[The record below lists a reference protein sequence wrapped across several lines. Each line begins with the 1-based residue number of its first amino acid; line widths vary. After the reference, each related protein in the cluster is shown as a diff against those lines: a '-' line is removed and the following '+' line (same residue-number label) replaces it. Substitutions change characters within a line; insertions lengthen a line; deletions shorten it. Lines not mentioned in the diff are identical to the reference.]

1 MNCHLYL
8 ALSPVQLAEH
18 AVPQPSLERLL
29 AIGGVKH
36 KQESFEIA
44 LCRAFGITQQR
55 DWPIA
60 PLSWLGEGNDPAGF
74 YWLCADPVHFQ
85 LQRDYFSLSYP
96 VPLALTAMEAES
108 LLAALNRHFLQDGL
122 HFFSARSSFLSH
134 SGSHSG
140 RWYLRLAEA
149 PEIRTSLAM
158 DVVGR
163 DVTTF
168 LPQGAHG
175 AQWHRTLNEIQMLLH
190 EHPVNQAR
198 EAKGELPVNSLW
210 LSGGGV
216 LPGKAVPD
224 NKQGSKIIFTDD
236 PLAKGM
242 ALAADWPCFD
252 LPENA
257 KALSGSAQEDV
268 WLVLDN
274 ADEAE
279 SRWFAPLLTGLQE
292 GKIRQLSLNF
302 ALADQML
309 NVFVQPR
316 DLWKFWRKPKSL
328 QACFEMKLS
337 W

>member
-8 ALSPVQLAEH
+8 ALSPVQLAEP

-29 AIGGVKH
+29 AIGSVKH
-36 KQESFEIA
+36 EQEVFEIA
-44 LCRAFGITQQR
+44 LCRAFGIAQQR

-85 LQRDYFSLSYP
+85 LQRDCFSLSYP

-108 LLAALNRHFLQDGL
+108 LLETLNRHFLQDGL
-122 HFFSARSSFLSH
+122 HFFSARSPSNA
-134 SGSHSG
+134 G
-140 RWYLRLAEA
+140 RWYLRLAEV
-149 PEIRTSLAM
+149 PKIKTSLAM

-168 LPQGAHG
+168 MPQGEHA
-175 AQWHRTLNEIQMLLH
+175 AQWHHTLNEIQMLLH

-198 EAKGELPVNSLW
+198 EANGELPVNSLW

-224 NKQGSKIIFTDD
+224 DQPGSKIIFTNN

-242 ALAADWPCFD
+242 ALASNLPCFD

-257 KALSGSAQEDV
+257 KALSGVEQEDV

-274 ADEAE
+274 ADDAE
-279 SRWFAPLLTGLQE
+279 SRWFAPLLAGLRE
-292 GKIRQLSLNF
+292 GKIRQLSLNLG
-302 ALADQML
+302 LADRML
-309 NVFVQPR
+309 NVLIQPR

-328 QACFEMKLS
+328 KTCFELS
-337 W
+337 SIW

>member
-8 ALSPVQLAEH
+8 ALSPVQLAEP
-18 AVPQPSLERLL
+18 ALPQPSLERLL

-36 KQESFEIA
+36 KQEVFETT
-44 LCRAFGITQQR
+44 LCRAFGIAQQR

-108 LLAALNRHFLQDGL
+108 LLETLNRHFLQDGL
-122 HFFSARSSFLSH
+122 HFFSSRSSSPHF
-134 SGSHSG
+134 G
-140 RWYLRLAEA
+140 RWYLRLAEV
-149 PEIRTSLAM
+149 PKIKTSLAM

-168 LPQGAHG
+168 LPQGEHA
-175 AQWHRTLNEIQMLLH
+175 AQWHHTLNEIQMLLH

-198 EAKGELPVNSLW
+198 EANGELPVNSLW
-210 LSGGGV
+210 LSGGGA
-216 LPGKAVPD
+216 LPGKAVSD
-224 NKQGSKIIFTDD
+224 DQLGSKIIFTDN

-242 ALAADWPCFD
+242 ALASNLPCFD

-257 KALSGSAQEDV
+257 KALSGVGQEDV
-268 WLVLDN
+268 WLVLDD
-274 ADEAE
+274 ADDAE
-279 SRWFAPLLTGLQE
+279 SRWFAPLLAGLRE
-292 GKIRQLSLNF
+292 GKIRQLSLNLG
-302 ALADQML
+302 LADRIL
-309 NVFVQPR
+309 NVLIQPR

-328 QACFEMKLS
+328 KTCFELS
-337 W
+337 STW

>member
-8 ALSPVQLAEH
+8 ALSPVQLAEP
-18 AVPQPSLERLL
+18 ASPQPSLERLL
-29 AIGGVKH
+29 AVGGVKH
-36 KQESFEIA
+36 KQELFEIA

-60 PLSWLGEGNDPAGF
+60 PLSWQGEGNDPAGF

-96 VPLALTAMEAES
+96 VPLALTAMEAQA
-108 LLAALNRHFLQDGL
+108 LLEALNRHFLQDGL
-122 HFFSARSSFLSH
+122 HFCSTRSSLS
-134 SGSHSG
+134 SNTG
-140 RWYLRLAEA
+140 RWYLRLEEA
-149 PEIRTSLAM
+149 PVIETSLAM
-158 DVVGR
+158 NVVGR

-168 LPQGAHG
+168 LPQGEHA
-175 AQWHRTLNEIQMLLH
+175 AQWHHILNEIQMLLH
-190 EHPVNQAR
+190 DHPVNQAR
-198 EAKGELPVNSLW
+198 EANGELPVNSLW

-216 LPGKAVPD
+216 LPGTAVPD
-224 NKQGSKIIFTDD
+224 DKPGSNIIFTDH

-242 ALAADWPCFD
+242 ARAADFPCLD

-257 KALSGSAQEDV
+257 KALSGSAQDDI
-268 WLVLDN
+268 WLVLDD

-279 SRWFAPLLTGLQE
+279 SKWFAPLLAGLRE
-292 GKIRQLSLNF
+292 GNIRQLSLHF

-309 NVFVQPR
+309 NVLVQPR

-328 QACFEMKLS
+328 KACFELS
-337 W
+337 STW